1 MCVMAALLRIIH
13 SAQFFQ
19 CFGLSKQIAESVP
32 INHRQTVL
40 DLLEFWASPFHC
52 MQVIVNR
59 ETINHRDTRGWALG
73 YDLLATFGN
82 YNNGVLSLPTIG
94 LECLYNPGTVTGLM
108 GKVFIHG
115 VRPVNGERFCFA
127 QFVRPGVFRRAF
139 LDQSEPRPPHLSL
152 FENNSLGDFQWEMY
166 GGTPN
171 TYAFTPMSVT
181 HM

>member
-1 MCVMAALLRIIH
+1 MAALLRIIH
-13 SAQFFQ
+13 PAQFFQ

-82 YNNGVLSLPTIG
+82 YNNGVLSLPTIV

-115 VRPVNGERFCFA
+115 VRQQKGLLQDGFPLREG
-127 QFVRPGVFRRAF
+127 
-139 LDQSEPRPPHLSL
+139 LI
-152 FENNSLGDFQWEMY
+152 LGDL
-166 GGTPN
+166 
-171 TYAFTPMSVT
+171 VT
-181 HM
+181 TQEVVGDRALVQDAVRCAAI